1 MALKHCRFSGMCVRL
16 YCARPAFRC
25 CAVLLC
31 AHADSC
37 CVSLPVS
44 ACLSLWSEVIPT
56 RRARF
61 QFAMEMPPK
70 QVKILP
76 KQMLCTHFLI
86 SHTILPLSIWSSPL
100 PHQFL
105 FFFFFP
111 SSLNISCCEKNSAS
125 QQFHISSKLALQKC
139 QDAELCSWMMA
150 YSLEACFSSCG
161 ANSK

>member
-1 MALKHCRFSGMCVRL
+1 MILAAHNGSTALCGFSGMLC
-16 YCARPAFRC
+16 CARPAFSC

-37 CVSLPVS
+37 CVLLQIS
-44 ACLSLWSEVIPT
+44 ACLSLRSEVIPT
-56 RRARF
+56 HRARF

-86 SHTILPLSIWSSPL
+86 SHTILPLSIWSSPCT
-100 PHQFL
+100 PTPVP
-105 FFFFFP
+105 FFFFP

-125 QQFHISSKLALQKC
+125 QRFHISCKLALQKH
-139 QDAELCSWMMA
+139 QDAEPCS
-150 YSLEACFSSCG
+150 
-161 ANSK
+161 